1 MATETV
7 ISDHTATSEV
17 EKKVY
22 EEVKTVPPELVS
34 PSNETEEEKPKAE
47 ASPSPEAPSKSEEKE
62 EDEKIEPSS
71 IIREIE
77 KTGESPVVDEEVKP
91 VEQETL
97 SSVKE
102 IEEEKSMVEEEKA
115 LEQETISPSK
125 ETEEEKPKAAE
136 SQSLEA
142 TLPEAEEKM
151 EDKQIEPSPVI
162 KEVEKSGDAQVSDE
176 EVKTVEQETI
186 YPSKEPKA
194 GELRSPEAPSSKSE
208 EKMVDE
214 QIEPSL
220 EIKEVEKIGD
230 ALSGEDIKTVEQET
244 LSPSKETEEEKL
256 KAEEV
261 KKVEQEKISPSQE
274 TEEEKPKDA
283 ESQSPEAPSSKPEE
297 KMVDVQTETSS
308 IIKEV
313 EKTDDTPVL
322 DVPVEDNS
330 TEAKESFPDADIP
343 SAPEPVVQPAVE
355 SVEEQPPEKPAVESI
370 EKQPDEKTKIVD
382 SAESSVEAIKETE
395 EPVEVFPVKE
405 SEAVVKE
412 REDSESGSIKV
423 EKQEP
428 AVPEVEEKPQ
438 EEPEATEKV
447 NTESETEHK
456 ESAEI
461 EIVKD
466 KETLADKVED
476 TIVLKEEET
485 KKDQEPFPSATADQL
500 VLINQE
506 AQADPKGDGWETSLL
521 RVSEKEVKELE
532 KIKEDEANY
541 VKTENE
547 NEEHVST
554 KELTQPEIL
563 KVEEVSNSI
572 SNAEVTEKLLGGE
585 NTNTEDNKDNVII
598 STQPETK
605 TIEDA
610 SSSLAATEVTEKL
623 FEGENTS
630 RDVELFSENKKEELT
645 SVETD
650 KDGELEGKLDEV
662 TTADIVKPT
671 TEPPETELEV
681 KGESQE
687 TELELKEEE
696 TAKASKE
703 VNEAA
708 KSDVPLESAKDG
720 VDEKTTQDLPKQ
732 EVSAKPAQKQSN
744 NIISKVKQSLVK
756 AKKAITGKSSRSTQR
771 DIKISS
777 V

>member
-7 ISDHTATSEV
+7 ISDHTAINEV
-17 EKKVY
+17 EKKVN

-62 EDEKIEPSS
+62 EVEPSS

-136 SQSLEA
+136 SQSLEV

-151 EDKQIEPSPVI
+151 EDKRIEPSPVI

-176 EVKTVEQETI
+176 EVKPVEQETI

-214 QIEPSL
+214 QTEPSL

-330 TEAKESFPDADIP
+330 TEAKESFPDA
-343 SAPEPVVQPAVE
+343 PEPVVQPAVE

-370 EKQPDEKTKIVD
+370 EKQPDEKRKIVD
-382 SAESSVEAIKETE
+382 SAESSIEAIKETE

-447 NTESETEHK
+447 NTESDIEHK

-506 AQADPKGDGWETSLL
+506 AQADPKGDGWETSLP

-572 SNAEVTEKLLGGE
+572 SNAEVTEKLLEGKNA
-585 NTNTEDNKDNVII
+585 NTEEDNKDNVII
-598 STQPETK
+598 STQPESK

-681 KGESQE
+681 KGESRE

-732 EVSAKPAQKQSN
+732 EVSAKRAQKQSN